1 MKMKNVYY
9 LLFLSAIVGYVYDI
23 VLDGVQLSQMNPPGN
38 TSPRLRS
45 TAMNERERVSMIS
58 QYSSFSHVLTGGL
71 IHHSLAHT
79 FSVMPF
85 LSCLFCVI
93 LQLLAVA
100 RTTFEE
106 CVNEGM
112 TTLDCQEFI
121 DTEIVNTFTGLDQYI
136 QTKIVGKRSEDD
148 ENYNAV
154 VIPMCDDFMT
164 CGRDYDGLIYYDL

>member
-58 QYSSFSHVLTGGL
+58 QYSSFSHFLTGGL

-85 LSCLFCVI
+85 LSFLFCVI

-106 CVNEGM
+106 CVQQGM
-112 TTLDCQEFI
+112 TTVGCKEFI
-121 DTEIVNTFTGLDQYI
+121 DEEILTTFTGLDQYI

-148 ENYNAV
+148 EYYNAV
-154 VIPMCDDFMT
+154 VIPMSDEYLT
-164 CGRDYDGLIYYDL
+164 LGRDGDGIIYYDL